1 MSLTRWDP
9 FQDSGD
15 MLQRFNQLLSRTAAP
30 ASGDT
35 TAYAWRPAADIIE
48 KENEFLIK
56 AELPEVKKEDI
67 HIDLQDGVLS
77 IRGERKMEKE
87 HEDDKV
93 HRVESFYGTFS
104 RSFRLPDN
112 VDVENITAEGKDG
125 VIRIHVPKT
134 EAAKPRSVEI
144 KVD

>member
-1 MSLTRWDP
+1 MSLVRWDP

-15 MLQRFNQLLSRTAAP
+15 LLQRFNQLLTRTAAP
-30 ASGDT
+30 NAGENTS
-35 TAYAWRPAADIIE
+35 YAWRPAADIIE

-56 AELPEVKKEDI
+56 AELPEVNKDDI

-87 HEDDKV
+87 HEEDKV
-93 HRVESFYGTFS
+93 HRVESFYGSFS

-112 VDVENITAEGKDG
+112 VDVEKITAESKDG